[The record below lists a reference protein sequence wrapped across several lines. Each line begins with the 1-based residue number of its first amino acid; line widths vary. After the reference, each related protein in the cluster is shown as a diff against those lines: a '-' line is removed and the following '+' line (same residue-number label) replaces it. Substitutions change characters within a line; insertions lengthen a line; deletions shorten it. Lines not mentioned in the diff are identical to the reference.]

1 MNRLFMKATLALV
14 CLPLLVA
21 AGSDARA
28 LTTSR
33 EEPSLALLLQRAG
46 AYLTEYERQMSMVV
60 AEEQYM
66 QISTGGGSSPERRVL
81 KSDLLVVDLGAAGW
95 FGFRDVLE
103 VNGVAVRDRENRLLA
118 LVTSPVPDALVRA
131 KRMAEESARFNI
143 GGVVRTINTP
153 TLALRFLRAV
163 QQPRSTW
170 TLGGRKTIE
179 KRDVAELRFQEREIP
194 RAIETRD
201 NAAAYGR
208 FWIEPDSGRIVRS
221 ELLIDSAGMTAM
233 VRVTFGPVPAIT
245 PWVPLA
251 MEEEY
256 RATPRTG
263 AGSSGGQAPTRDDFR
278 SFDSNVR
285 IEGHATYR
293 NFRTFTV
300 DTNTVIKR

>member
-1 MNRLFMKATLALV
+1 MKAMLALLGLHLCV
-14 CLPLLVA
+14 TGGA
-21 AGSDARA
+21 AARA
-28 LTTSR
+28 VPATPPPQS
-33 EEPSLALLLQRAG
+33 EPALASLLQRAG
-46 AYLTEYERQMSMVV
+46 VYLAEYERQMSMVV

-66 QISTGGGSSPERRVL
+66 QISVGGGSSPERRIL
-81 KSDLLVVDLGAAGW
+81 KSDLLVVDLGVAGW

-103 VNGVAVRDRENRLLA
+103 VNGVPVRDRENRLLA

-131 KRMAEESARFNI
+131 KRMADESARFNI
-143 GGVVRTINTP
+143 GRVVRTINTP

-163 QQPRSTW
+163 EQPRSTW
-170 TLGGRKTIE
+170 TLGGRKKIE
-179 KRDVAELRFQEREIP
+179 KRDVVELRFEERESR

-233 VRVTFGPVPAIT
+233 VTVTFGPVPAIG
-245 PWVPLA
+245 PWVPLT

-256 RATPRTG
+256 RATPR
-263 AGSSGGQAPTRDDFR
+263 AGGNVSSVGQAPSRDDFR
-278 SFDSNVR
+278 SFDSSAR